1 MRDPPKLVKAERGE
15 NLKKGG
21 LASRLFL
28 TYEPLVPRLSA
39 RICADR
45 SVKHPAVEGVKTIN
59 NATYSF

>member
-28 TYEPLVPRLSA
+28 TYEPSSFGYRDATVPTARLNIRLS
-39 RICADR
+39 RGL
-45 SVKHPAVEGVKTIN
+45 KQ
-59 NATYSF
+59 